1 MAYRKGD
8 GIIRFTP
15 GFLPFTG
22 LYHIVLAAVKLF
34 GWLVYRIRFT
44 GRENLRGIR
53 AAILVSNHTLLLD
66 PGLIAHAIRPRRTYF
81 TMLEETAL
89 IPFLGTFVRL
99 LGAVPIPERSGAL
112 RTLEA
117 AARTAVREL
126 GLIHFFPE
134 GECYLGNQDIQPF
147 HHGAFLL
154 ACRLGLPVVPITTV
168 LRETRLL
175 EKNTLRVL
183 GRTLNLPPKVTVVIG
198 RAVQPPPTAPTGDAE
213 EIGRALKRSA
223 REMSFLVRETMQAR
237 IDREGGSRALYRGM
251 MPRLIR
257 HPPSSVPAAGI
268 VTSGTVTPAARVI

>member
-1 MAYRKGD
+1 MAYRRGD

-15 GFLPFTG
+15 AFLPFTG
-22 LYHIVLAAVKLF
+22 LYHIVLAAVRLF

-44 GRENLRGIR
+44 GRENLRAVRG
-53 AAILVSNHTLLLD
+53 AILVSNHTLLLD

-99 LGAVPIPERSGAL
+99 LGAVPIPERAGAL

-147 HHGAFLL
+147 HPGAFLL

-168 LRETRLL
+168 LRESRLCG
-175 EKNTLRVL
+175 KNTLCVL
-183 GRTLNLPPKVTVVIG
+183 GRTLDLPPKVSVVIG
-198 RAVQPPPTAPTGDAE
+198 RAVQPPPAASTGDAE
-213 EIGRALKRSA
+213 RNGRALKRAA
-223 REMSFLVRETMQAR
+223 REMSFLVRESMQAT
-237 IDREGGSRALYRGM
+237 IDREEGSRALYRGM
-251 MPRLIR
+251 MPRLVR
-257 HPPSSVPAAGI
+257 HPPSSAPAAELA
-268 VTSGTVTPAARVI
+268 TSRTVTPGARAI